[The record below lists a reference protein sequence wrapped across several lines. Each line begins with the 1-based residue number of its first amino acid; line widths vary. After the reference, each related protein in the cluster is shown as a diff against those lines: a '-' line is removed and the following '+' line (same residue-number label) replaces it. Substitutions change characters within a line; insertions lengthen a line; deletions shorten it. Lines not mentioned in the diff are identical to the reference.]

1 MSTNPLPTHRPA
13 ASAQL
18 QVSPLLI
25 AESIGQRSG
34 TVRRANLAAIVRE
47 LHLRGPQSRSEL
59 VARTGLTR
67 TAIRAL
73 IGELVAGG
81 VLTEERGAPDGAPG
95 RPSPL
100 VRPRS
105 QDWFALALEI
115 RVDSLAAALVGLGGE
130 ILAQQSIERPR
141 AHLSPE
147 AIVADLAEL
156 TSMILPPGER
166 DVPIAIGVAVAGL
179 VRRDDGTVLMAPN
192 LGWRDAPLARLIEAS
207 LGTHRP
213 VLVGNEADL
222 GAMAELRRG
231 AARGADDLVF
241 VSGEVGVGG
250 GIIVGGQPLG
260 GVAGFA
266 GEVGHM
272 PVNPHGR
279 ACHCGSTGCWET
291 EIGERALLQLAGR
304 PEDGGPDE
312 VDRVLTAAGDG
323 DPQAIAAFRGVG
335 GWLGIG
341 LAGLV
346 NVLNPRVIVL
356 GGLFARAYPFIAP
369 ELDRQLRR
377 KGLAGPRSLVRVAPA
392 DLGVDAPL
400 VGAAELALEPFLVD
414 PAAWLG
420 PRARLAVG
428 AGA

>member
-1 MSTNPLPTHRPA
+1 
-13 ASAQL
+13 
-18 QVSPLLI
+18 VSPLFI
-25 AESIGQRSG
+25 TESIGQRSG
-34 TVRRANLAAIVRE
+34 TVRRANLSAIVRE
-47 LHLRGPQSRSEL
+47 VHLRGPQSRSEL

-81 VLTEERGAPDGAPG
+81 VLSEERGAPDGAPG

-115 RVDSLAAALVGLGGE
+115 RVDSLAAALVGLGGQ
-130 ILAQQSIERPR
+130 ILAQQGIERPR
-141 AHLSPE
+141 EHLSPE
-147 AIVADLAEL
+147 AIVNDLAEL
-156 TSMILPPGER
+156 TSMLLPQADR

-179 VRRDDGTVLMAPN
+179 VRREDGTVLMAPN
-192 LGWRDAPLARLIEAS
+192 LGWRDVPLARRIAGS
-207 LGTHRP
+207 LGTNRP

-266 GEVGHM
+266 GEVGHI
-272 PVNPHGR
+272 PVNPDGR
-279 ACHCGSTGCWET
+279 PCHCGSTGCWET
-291 EIGERALLQLAGR
+291 EIGERALLRLAGR

-312 VDRVLTAAGDG
+312 VDRVLAAAGDG
-323 DPQAIAAFRGVG
+323 DAAAIAAFRAVG

-356 GGLFARAYPFIAP
+356 GGLFARAHPFIAP

-377 KGLAGPRSLVRVAPA
+377 KGLAGPRALVRVAPA